1 MSLFKE
7 IRERV
12 SAHDAAE
19 MYGLSFRGKRA
30 RCPWHEDRHPDLAF
44 YQDGMCY
51 CHACHHGGDA
61 AALTAQVFGLSML
74 EAAKKLNADFGLGLD
89 TGKPL
94 PQAERN
100 RITQEREARRQEL
113 DRHRREWALLC
124 AVRREA
130 DQRMETI
137 EKTAPDRD
145 QAWDNPAFIRAL
157 TARSRADNGLDW
169 MQGGGNRQ

>member
-19 MYGLSFRGKRA
+19 KYGLSFRGKRA

-44 YQDGMCY
+44 YQDGTCY

-61 AALTAQVFGLSML
+61 AALTARIFGLSML

-100 RITQEREARRQEL
+100 RIVQEREARRLEL
-113 DRHRREWALLC
+113 NRQRREWALLC

-130 DQRMETI
+130 DSQLETA
-137 EKTAPDRD
+137 EAGAPGRDR
-145 QAWDNPAFIRAL
+145 AWDDPAFQAALSRRA
-157 TARSRADNGLDW
+157 RADNELDW
-169 MQGGGNRQ
+169 MGNRE

>member
-19 MYGLSFRGKRA
+19 KYGLSFRGKRA

-44 YQDGMCY
+44 YQDGTCY

-61 AALTAQVFGLSML
+61 AALTARIFGLSML

-100 RITQEREARRQEL
+100 RITQEREARRKEQESQ
-113 DRHRREWALLC
+113 RAAWAFLC
-124 AVRREA
+124 TVRREA
-130 DQRMETI
+130 DKRMETI
-137 EKTAPDRD
+137 EKSTTDRD
-145 QAWDNPAFIRAL
+145 KAWDNPAFVRAL
-157 TARSRADNGLDW
+157 TARSCADNELDRI
-169 MQGGGNRQ
+169 GS